1 MSQKLVSVIIPVFNS
16 VLFIEETINSVF
28 NQTYPNLEVI
38 LIDDGSTDGSLNYL
52 KNLNKGNVTVMQNI
66 RKGACAARNYG
77 YKLSKGHY
85 IQFLDADDILSP
97 NKIELQVSAL
107 KNNPNSI
114 AVCNTMHFYDTIDN
128 GVITDWE
135 FLYTTS
141 NTEEFLLNLYGANG
155 KTNMV
160 QTSAWLSPKYL
171 LDKVG
176 LWDETLTKDQ
186 DGEYFCRAVALAN
199 QVIYVPKVINYYR
212 KHIHGF
218 NVANQRERT
227 NVDSQYRALNSK
239 TNQFKKLRN
248 TESFNNA
255 MALQYKV
262 VAIDAYPHFKDISKK
277 AIAKVNKYGG
287 STYVPVL
294 GGKIIEIIKLIFG
307 WRAAKS
313 FSTFVHTFY
322 NSK

>member
-52 KNLNKGNVTVMQNI
+52 KNLNKGNVTIMQNS
-66 RKGACAARNYG
+66 RNGACAARNYG
-77 YKLSKGHY
+77 YKLSNGHY

-97 NKIELQVSAL
+97 NKIELQVCAL
-107 KNNPNSI
+107 ENNPNSI

-128 GVITDWE
+128 GVVTDWD

-141 NTEEFLLNLYGANG
+141 NTEKFLLNLYGANG

-186 DGEYFCRAVALAN
+186 DGEYFCRAVAQAD
-199 QVIYVPKVINYYR
+199 QVIYVPETMNYYR
-212 KHIHGF
+212 KHIHGS
-218 NVANQRERT
+218 NIANQRQRHAVE
-227 NVDSQYRALNSK
+227 SQFRALNSK
-239 TNQFKKLRN
+239 ANHFKKLKH
-248 TESFNNA
+248 TASFKNA
-255 MALQYKV
+255 MALQYKI
-262 VAIDAYPHFKDISKK
+262 VAIDAYPHFKDISNK
-277 AIAKVNKYGG
+277 AIAKVHKYGG
-287 STYVPVL
+287 SNYEPVL
-294 GGKIIEIIKLIFG
+294 GGKIIEAIKSIFG
-307 WRAAKS
+307 WRAA
-313 FSTFVHTFY
+313 
-322 NSK
+322 